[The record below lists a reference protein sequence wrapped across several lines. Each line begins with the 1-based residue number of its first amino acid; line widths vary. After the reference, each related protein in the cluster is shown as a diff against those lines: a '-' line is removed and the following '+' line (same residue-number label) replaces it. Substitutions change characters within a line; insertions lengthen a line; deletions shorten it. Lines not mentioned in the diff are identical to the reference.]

1 MRRAAQPAKPDISI
15 YDLKGMTADIF
26 TELANWPK
34 TSLLLCSYR
43 DRKVFKMGE
52 R

>member
-1 MRRAAQPAKPDISI
+1 MRRAAQPAKPDIST
-15 YDLKGMTADIF
+15 YDLKEMTADIF
-26 TELANWPK
+26 TELANWLK

-43 DRKVFKMGE
+43 DRRGFKMGE